1 MIKLYILLALFSLS
15 FATVTDI
22 GLFMTTSLSIK
33 QAAPTEYALSNAYP
47 NPFNPA
53 TNIQFSISD
62 NAKVLLEVYDISGSK
77 INTLIDSN
85 IEKGYH
91 SVIWDATYRSSG
103 VYFVKMVSGD
113 YINTQKLM
121 LIK

>member
-1 MIKLYILLALFSLS
+1 MKKLYILLALFSLS

-22 GLFMTTSLSIK
+22 DGR
-33 QAAPTEYALSNAYP
+33 
-47 NPFNPA
+47 
-53 TNIQFSISD
+53 
-62 NAKVLLEVYDISGSK
+62 K

-91 SVIWDATYRSSG
+91 SVVWDATYRSSG